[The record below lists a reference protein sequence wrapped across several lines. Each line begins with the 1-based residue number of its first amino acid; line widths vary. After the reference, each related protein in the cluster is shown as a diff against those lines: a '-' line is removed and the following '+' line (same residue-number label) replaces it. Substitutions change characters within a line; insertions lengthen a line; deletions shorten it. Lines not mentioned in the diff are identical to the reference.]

1 MKIPFNEKELEVAYE
16 IPGMWGGPGTPVYSF
31 PANLF
36 DVVKNT
42 YVDKEA
48 TWILLGCEVGMFC
61 PAVIPD
67 NVARGLVI
75 DAVPVPREQFGG
87 KDMFG
92 LNWKYVDVAGGS
104 MSEGLLFDDAN
115 DWKDHINFEE
125 VYKAVD
131 SWDWEG
137 SAKQNEGYLA
147 SGPKTLWF
155 LNGAWFE
162 RLISFMTFEGAA
174 MALLD
179 DDQIDAVKELI
190 HETTSL
196 YMYIV
201 DKCEKYFPKVAG
213 YCIHDD
219 WGSQMAPFFSEEIG
233 REVFLPEM
241 KRFVDHVHSKGKYIE
256 IHSCGKLEKRACV
269 FADAGFDLWSPMDIN
284 DTELMFNEQ
293 GDRIIIAQTCR
304 ELADPDNATEE
315 ELREAAR
322 SFAKKFAHP
331 DKVATMSAFGAHP
344 AYGSLAFREELYKA
358 SRIACCGQE

>member
-1 MKIPFNEKELEVAYE
+1 MMTKPRYMKPFSEQELKALGTKPGFF
-16 IPGMWGGPGTPVYSF
+16 PGMAASYSF
-31 PANLF
+31 NTPISYRENVMNTFMDKRPCFAVSNRDFTHMNCDYFQAHLGRGGRANPNF
-36 DVVKNT
+36 TDAFGVKWT
-42 YVDKEA
+42 FEP
-48 TWILLGCEVGMFC
+48 T
-61 PAVIPD
+61 
-67 NVARGLVI
+67 
-75 DAVPVPREQFGG
+75 
-87 KDMFG
+87 
-92 LNWKYVDVAGGS
+92 AGGS
-104 MSEGLLFDDAN
+104 ISVGGNPRFVDVN
-115 DWKDHINFEE
+115 DWKDAIKMPDVNN
-125 VYKAVD
+125 
-131 SWDWEG
+131 WDWAADAEKNKVNTDF
-137 SAKQNEGYLA
+137 AVLMT
-147 SGPKTLWF
+147 PT
-155 LNGAWFE
+155 NGFWFE

-190 HETTSL
+190 HETTNL

-256 IHSCGKLEKRACV
+256 LHSCGKLEKRACV

-331 DKVATMSAFGAHP
+331 DKVATLSAFGAHP

>member
-1 MKIPFNEKELEVAYE
+1 MKIPFDAKELEIAYE
-16 IPGMWGGPGTPVYSF
+16 LPNPRGGAATPVFSHPVSLF
-31 PANLF
+31 DAVKANL
-36 DVVKNT
+36 
-42 YVDKEA
+42 VDHDPIWMFQGYEA
-48 TWILLGCEVGMFC
+48 GIFC
-61 PAVIPD
+61 PSVIPD
-67 NVARGLVI
+67 HVARGFCFE
-75 DAVPVPREQFGG
+75 AFPTPREKFGG

-92 LNWKYVDVAGGS
+92 LNWKFVEVAGGS

-125 VYKAVD
+125 VYKGVD

-137 SAKQNEGYLA
+137 SAAANNEMLA
-147 SGPKTLWF
+147 KSPRTFWF

-201 DKCEKYFPKVAG
+201 DKCEKHYKNLPG

-219 WGSQMAPFFSEEIG
+219 WGSQMAPFFSEEVA

-241 KRFVDHVHSKGKYIE
+241 KRFVDHVHSYGKFIE
-256 IHSCGKLEKRACV
+256 LHSCGKCESRCGV
-269 FADAGFDLWSPMDIN
+269 FVDAGFDSWTPMGMN
-284 DTELMFNEQ
+284 DTAALYEKYGDKIVISVVCKEL
-293 GDRIIIAQTCR
+293 D
-304 ELADPDNATEE
+304 DPANATEE
-315 ELREAAR
+315 ELRAAAR
-322 SFAKKFAHP
+322 SYAAKFAKP
-331 DKVATMSAFGAHP
+331 GKVGAWSNYGNP
-344 AYGSLAFREELYKA
+344 AYLTKAFREELYKA
-358 SRIACCGQE
+358 SRLGCLGE

>member
-1 MKIPFNEKELEVAYE
+1 MKIPFSEKEMEIAYE
-16 IPGMWGGPGTPVYSF
+16 IPGAWGGPSTPVYSY

-42 YVDKEA
+42 YMDKEG
-48 TWILLGCEVGMFC
+48 TWIFNGTETGMFC

-92 LNWKYVDVAGGS
+92 LNWKFVDVAGGS

-131 SWDWEG
+131 SWDWAG
-137 SAKQNEGYLA
+137 SAEQNKAYLA

-155 LNGAWFE
+155 LNGCWFE

-201 DKCEKYFPKVAG
+201 DKCEKHYENVPG

-219 WGSQMAPFFSEEIG
+219 WGSQMAPFFSEEIA

-241 KRFVDHVHSKGKYIE
+241 KRFVDHVHSYGKYIE
-256 IHSCGKLEKRACV
+256 IHSCGKCESRCGV
-269 FADAGFDLWSPMDIN
+269 FVDAGFDIWTPMAMN
-284 DTELMFNEQ
+284 DTYALYEKFGGKIVLSIVVNEV
-293 GDRIIIAQTCR
+293 
-304 ELADPDNATEE
+304 ADPANATEE
-315 ELREAAR
+315 EMRAAAR
-322 SFAKKFAHP
+322 SFAAKFANA
-331 DKVATMSAFGAHP
+331 DKPCQLSFYSNP
-344 AYGSLAFREELYKA
+344 AYTGSAAFREELYKA
-358 SRIACCGQE
+358 SRLGCLGE